1 MFKALLQAAGGPP
14 VAVTLERTAAGQA
27 DTHRAQLDD
36 RAFEVELQQI
46 GEGAGWLRL
55 HERIVPFYTQRD
67 ARGVQVWIA
76 GRTYFVETVARTPQR
91 RAGGGA
97 VVARD
102 VLTAPMPG
110 TILKLLAAPGAAFA
124 AHAPLVIMESMKM
137 ELTLSMPH
145 AGRVEAVTC
154 RVGQLVELGATLLR
168 LEGQP

>member
-1 MFKALLQAAGGPP
+1 MFKTLLQTPGGPP
-14 VAVTLERTAAGQA
+14 VAVTLERTAATRV
-27 DTHRAQLDD
+27 DTHRALLDE
-36 RAFEVELQQI
+36 RTVEVELEQI

-67 ARGVQVWIA
+67 TRGVHVWLA
-76 GRTYFVETVARTPQR
+76 GRTYFIETVARTPQR
-91 RAGGGA
+91 RAGGGVA
-97 VVARD
+97 VTRD

-110 TILKLLAAPGAAFA
+110 TILRLLVTPGAAFE
-124 AHAPLVIMESMKM
+124 AHAPLVVMESMKM

-168 LEGQP
+168 LEGRP